1 MHEKFT
7 IIIPTLWK
15 SKKTF
20 DALMEYE
27 RSKYVGEII
36 LIDNKPSNKID
47 LSSFS
52 KIRYFPQ
59 EKNIFVN
66 PAWNLGY
73 SLSNHKIIIANDDLI
88 VKNIDNVL
96 KKINEHDFDILG
108 IDLKEINND
117 KAIRIN
123 KIDKMPFNQGYG
135 CFMYI
140 KNYILIPEQMKI
152 WYGDNMLFDFAKKR
166 GALENCNVDAE
177 ISKTV
182 KSDKKFKE
190 IGIKDG
196 MTYRGLKNH
205 IIEED
210 IEINSFT
217 LINTTMKE
225 NKSESDIKGNVVKFF
240 KKTRNMNIK
249 RSEVINKIINRF
261 NFSKY
266 LEIGVYHPKLNFDLI
281 NTNFKDGVDPEPRRP
296 VSYEMTSDEF
306 FEKHSTNKK
315 YDIIFIDGLHT
326 YEQTYKDVIN
336 SINLLNEGGVIVMHD
351 CNPPT
356 EYHTRSYD
364 EYLKTGGEW
373 NGTVYKSFIQLK
385 SELNDWTCFV
395 VDVDWGCG
403 IITKR
408 KLKPNNGFN
417 MNNIDDLSWNYFT
430 ENRKNLLDL
439 TDYDDFLEILF
450 C

>member
-1 MHEKFT
+1 MFS

-15 SKKTF
+15 SKKIF
-20 DALMEYE
+20 DALKEYE
-27 RSKYVGEII
+27 NCRYVGEII
-36 LIDNKPSNKID
+36 LIDNNPSNKID
-47 LSSFS
+47 LSLFS

-73 SLSNHKIIIANDDLI
+73 SLAKHSIILANDDIIIKNLNNVFELI
-88 VKNIDNVL
+88 LDNDYDMV
-96 KKINEHDFDILG
+96 G
-108 IDLKEINND
+108 IDLHKINNN
-117 KAIRIN
+117 KPIIIN
-123 KIDKMPFNQGYG
+123 DIKNLPFNQGYG

-152 WYGDNMLFDFAKKR
+152 LFGDNMLFDFTKKR
-166 GALENCNVDAE
+166 GVLENSNVDVE

-190 IGIKDG
+190 IGIKDR

-356 EYHTRSYD
+356 KYHIRTHE

-373 NGTVYKSFIQLK
+373 NGTVYKSFIRLK
-385 SELNDWTCFV
+385 SELDDWTCFV

-403 IITKR
+403 VITKR
-408 KLKPNNGFN
+408 KLRPNNGFN
-417 MNNIDDLSWNYFT
+417 IKNIDGLSWEYFNK
-430 ENRKNLLDL
+430 NRKKLLDL
-439 TDYDDFLEILF
+439 IDYDEFLNVLF
-450 C
+450 N